1 MPNSA
6 PRQDHRHHRP
16 HHIRESLSSRTAK
29 LICSLFLTLL
39 LITAVIIFVLWLS
52 FRPHRPRF
60 HISSFSA
67 PGLSSGVLRSISFNV
82 SSRNPNR
89 EIGIYY
95 DAISASVFYNND
107 VLGSSPVL
115 FPFYQPPK
123 NTTAVNGEIDQE
135 ELTQAAG
142 KIAVDAAGGR
152 VGFRLELSSTIR
164 FKVSTWD
171 SHHHGMH
178 VTCYVEVGGDGEM
191 LAEYV
196 GRKCPIYF
204 G

>member
-1 MPNSA
+1 MPAIA
-6 PRQDHRHHRP
+6 PPPDHR
-16 HHIRESLSSRTAK
+16 HHIRESLTTRAAK
-29 LICSLFLTLL
+29 FICSIFLTLL
-39 LITAVIIFVLWLS
+39 LITAVIIFILWLS
-52 FRPHRPRF
+52 LRPHRPRF
-60 HISSFSA
+60 HLFSFSTHNIA
-67 PGLSSGVLRSISFNV
+67 SGALQTISFNV

-107 VLGSSPVL
+107 AIGSSPVL

-123 NTTAVNGEIDQE
+123 NTTAVRGEIGVE
-135 ELTQAAG
+135 ELSVGAAAEG
-142 KIAVDAAGGR
+142 QMAGGR
-152 VGFRLELSSTIR
+152 VGFRLELASTIR
-164 FKVSTWD
+164 FRVSRWD
-171 SHHHGMH
+171 SHRHGMH
-178 VTCYVEVGGDGEM
+178 VACYVEVGGDGEM